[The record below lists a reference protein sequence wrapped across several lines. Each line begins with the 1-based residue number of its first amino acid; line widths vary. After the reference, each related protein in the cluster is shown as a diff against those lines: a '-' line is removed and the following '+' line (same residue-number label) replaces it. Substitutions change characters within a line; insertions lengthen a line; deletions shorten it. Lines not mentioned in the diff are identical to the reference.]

1 MGISTVFIFLATLFL
16 AYANGAN
23 DNFKGVATL
32 YGSGTTNYKTSLL
45 YATITTALGS
55 LMALYLASELIIVF
69 KGKGLVP
76 DDVIKMQNFP
86 LAVGTGAALTVMSAT
101 FFNLPVST
109 THALIGAL
117 AGAGWVSSETGIHWD
132 VLSKAYFLPLVA
144 GPILSL
150 VLTLIIYPLF
160 KEIRKK
166 LNIDQETCF
175 CIGEKVVATAQGHGI
190 TKKQFENKYH
200 SSLVLPEAVVASQVY
215 CRSSYSGKF
224 AGISARNVLDG
235 LHYLSSGLVCFSR
248 GLNDTP
254 KIVALLIIGSR
265 YDLNISII
273 VVSIAMA
280 IGGLVHSKRIAVTM
294 GEKVTQMNP
303 GQAFTANLVT
313 GLMVLLAS
321 RLGVPVSTTHVS
333 CGSIFGIGISNKNI
347 DLKVLSHIIL
357 AWVTTLPL
365 GFMFGLI
372 LILALN

>member
-1 MGISTVFIFLATLFL
+1 MEAFTVFIFLATLFL

-32 YGSGTTNYKTSLL
+32 YGSGTTSYKKSLID
-45 YATITTALGS
+45 ATIATAIGS
-55 LMALYLASELIIVF
+55 LMALYLANELIIVF

-76 DDVIKMQNFP
+76 DDVIQMQNFP
-86 LAVGTGAALTVMSAT
+86 LAVGIGAALTVMSAT

-117 AGAGWVSSETGIHWD
+117 AGAGWVSSKTGINWD
-132 VLSKAYFLPLVA
+132 VLSKAYFLPLIA

-150 VLTLIIYPLF
+150 LLAFIIYPLF
-160 KEIRKK
+160 KKIREDLK
-166 LNIDQETCF
+166 IDQETCF
-175 CIGEKVVATAQGHGI
+175 CIGEKVIATAEGHGV
-190 TKKQFENKYH
+190 TKEQFENNFH
-200 SSLVLPEAVVASQVY
+200 TSLVLPEAAVASQAY

-254 KIVALLIIGSR
+254 KIAALLLIGSR
-265 YDLNISII
+265 FDLNISIV
-273 VVSIAMA
+273 VVSAVMA

-294 GEKVTQMNP
+294 GEKITEMNP

-313 GLMVLLAS
+313 GLMVLVAS
-321 RLGVPVSTTHVS
+321 RFGIPVSTTHVS
-333 CGSIFGIGISNKNI
+333 CGSIFGIGVSKKNI
-347 DLKVLSHIIL
+347 DLKVLSQIIL

-372 LILALN
+372 LVLTLN

>member
-1 MGISTVFIFLATLFL
+1 LENFTVFIFLATLFL

-32 YGSGTTNYKTSLL
+32 YGSGTTNFKKSIL
-45 YATITTALGS
+45 YATTTTALGS

-76 DDVIKMQNFP
+76 DDVINMQIFP

-117 AGAGWVSSETGIHWD
+117 AGAGWVSSDKGIHWD

-150 VLTLIIYPLF
+150 VLAFIIYPLF

-166 LNIDQETCF
+166 LNINQETCF
-175 CIGEKVVATAQGHGI
+175 CIGEKIVATAQGHGL
-190 TKKQFENKYH
+190 TKKQFKNNYH
-200 SSLVLPEAVVASQVY
+200 SSSVFTEAAVASQAY

-224 AGISARNVLDG
+224 AGISARNILDG

-265 YDLNISII
+265 FDLNISII

-280 IGGLVHSKRIAVTM
+280 VGGLVHSKRIAVTM
-294 GEKVTQMNP
+294 GKKVTQMNP

-313 GLMVLLAS
+313 GLMVLVAS

-365 GFMFGLI
+365 GFIFGLMLA
-372 LILALN
+372 LILN